1 VTITAVNLTICFISF
16 FFDVSDHYFFNISSI
31 FVINISSKFVINVS
45 SKLRI
50 NISSI
55 MLIVHV
61 SLSCPSKYIV
71 LQVFEDSFK
80 S

>member
-1 VTITAVNLTICFISF
+1 VTITAFNLTICFISF
-16 FFDVSDHYFFNISSI
+16 FFNVSDHYFFNISSI
-31 FVINISSKFVINVS
+31 MPINISSTF
-45 SKLRI
+45 LI
-50 NISSI
+50 NISLI

-61 SLSCPSKYIV
+61 SLGCPSKYPF